1 MRRWICALM
10 ALLMILLWLPAL
22 ADDSFIVVDEEENLS
37 PDPRRQARALMRDMT
52 PKEMI
57 YQLFMVSPESISDS
71 DWVTKWKEGT
81 LLENPVG
88 GIILFGQNIVSEAQ
102 LRELTAAIQA
112 DAEKAGIYPLF
123 IGVDEEGGAVSR
135 VANKLGYELAPSPQ
149 AIGENGN
156 SEEAFAA
163 GSYLAGYLKPLGIH
177 LAFSPVAD
185 VLLTDNEELGER
197 AYGDDPLLVANMA
210 AAMASGLR
218 DGGVIPCYKHFPG
231 HGSVSGNTHTGSA
244 STRRTADEM
253 LACEWIPFQ
262 SGIHQG
268 IEMIMTSHLIARGLG
283 DDIPASLSPV
293 VIQQYLRNTLGY
305 DGVVISDA
313 LRMAAITD
321 HYKPGTAA
329 KMAIEAGVDII
340 LLPGSFSAAVA
351 AVEEAVANGEISMT
365 RIEESVERILALKIQ
380 YGLIQ

>member
-1 MRRWICALM
+1 M
-10 ALLMILLWLPAL
+10 
-22 ADDSFIVVDEEENLS
+22 
-37 PDPRRQARALMRDMT
+37 
-52 PKEMI
+52 
-57 YQLFMVSPESISDS
+57 
-71 DWVTKWKEGT
+71 
-81 LLENPVG
+81 
-88 GIILFGQNIVSEAQ
+88 
-102 LRELTAAIQA
+102 
-112 DAEKAGIYPLF
+112 
-123 IGVDEEGGAVSR
+123 
-135 VANKLGYELAPSPQ
+135 
-149 AIGENGN
+149 
-156 SEEAFAA
+156 
-163 GSYLAGYLKPLGIH
+163 
-177 LAFSPVAD
+177 
-185 VLLTDNEELGER
+185 LTDNEELGER

-262 SGIHQG
+262 SGIQQG

-283 DDIPASLSPV
+283 DEIPASLSPV

>member
-1 MRRWICALM
+1 M

-22 ADDSFIVVDEEENLS
+22 ADDSFIVVDEEENLA

-52 PKEMI
+52 QKEMI

-149 AIGENGN
+149 AIGENGS

-163 GSYLAGYLKPLGIH
+163 GSYLAGYLKLLGIH

-231 HGSVSGNTHTGSA
+231 YGSVSGNTHTGSA

-283 DDIPASLSPV
+283 DEIPASLSPV